1 MPISSGILGA
11 LCLVSATLS
20 VGPPAQAQD
29 ATRSASLVSGT
40 KVYDQ
45 DGQEIGQIVKVEGD
59 KIAIAVNGSG
69 LVVSKSAFLM
79 TKKGPAL
86 KAPKAKIFAVL
97 KEAEA
102 DAAAVEGALKPGAEV
117 RSADG
122 AAVLGKVKAMAPQ
135 GAVLT
140 TRDGNITMPRAAFF
154 LSDKGLAVKVTKEQ
168 FVAGVRAAR
177 AQKKAAEQSR

>member
-1 MPISSGILGA
+1 MRISDWSSDVCSSDLA
-11 LCLVSATLS
+11 QAQ
-20 VGPPAQAQD
+20 AQAQD
-29 ATRSASLVSGT
+29 AARSATLVPGT

-59 KIAIAVNGSG
+59 KVAIAVNGSG
-69 LVVSKSAFLM
+69 LVVAKSAFLM
-79 TKKGPAL
+79 SKKGPAL

-122 AAVLGKVKAMAPQ
+122 AGEI
-135 GAVLT
+135 G
-140 TRDGNITMPRAAFF
+140 RAH
-154 LSDKGLAVKVTKEQ
+154 V
-168 FVAGVRAAR
+168 
-177 AQKKAAEQSR
+177 